1 MLKIYVNL
9 FRENAELLIEQMQKH
24 GVALIYNEK
33 SVVWLN
39 DHITHIKYEFPED
52 TIDKLVM
59 IFGSF
64 LGECIRF
71 NHGGEWIVMHN
82 QWSIGFT
89 KEFYVFP
96 FYKVSK
102 HFDSD
107 HESILE
113 FYRRIPMVIR
123 DKTTSRRKTNTK
135 ILIQL

>member
-1 MLKIYVNL
+1 MHNL
-9 FRENAELLIEQMQKH
+9 FRENSRLLIEQMQKH
-24 GVALIYNEK
+24 GVVLIYNEK
-33 SVVWLN
+33 SVSWLN
-39 DHITHIKYEFPED
+39 DYITHIKYDFSEE

-64 LGECIRF
+64 LGECMRL
-71 NHGGEWIVMHN
+71 NYGGEWLVMHE

-113 FYRRIPMVIR
+113 FYQRIPLVIQN
-123 DKTTSRRKTNTK
+123 KSISRHKINSK
-135 ILIQL
+135 ILIH